1 MICNKKTWKDW
12 QVYYKLL
19 FAILI
24 GFSFFSVVLSI
35 QYIYIIG
42 SIVMIIYFLSF
53 IKYQSEI
60 TGTNIYQEQNL
71 WKFYFYPIIGKI
83 INIVHGKCHYQTGKA
98 CPYQYFS

>member
-12 QVYYKLL
+12 QVYYQLL

-35 QYIYIIG
+35 KYIYIIG
-42 SIVMIIYFLSF
+42 SIVIIIYFLSF

-71 WKFYFYPIIGKI
+71 WKLYFYPIFLSNYWK
-83 INIVHGKCHYQTGKA
+83 NY
-98 CPYQYFS
+98 